1 MPCNY
6 KDYPANWKTELRPAI
21 LERDGHKCKFCKV
34 PNGLW
39 IARGMWN
46 GVDVWQNDDGQIYRA
61 DNGEY
66 VGDNYVGE
74 VWEEKDGGMV
84 KIVLTIAHLD
94 NDLKN
99 NDYSNLAA
107 LCQRCHNRHDKEHRQ
122 KNAAETRLKN
132 KGLQKLF

>member
-6 KDYPANWKTELRPAI
+6 KDYPKNWKTEIRPAI

-34 PNGLW
+34 PNGEF
-39 IARGMWN
+39 ICRGMWN
-46 GVDVWQNDDGQIYRA
+46 GVDVWQNEDGGIYRA

-66 VGDNYVGE
+66 LGDNYVGE
-74 VWEEKDGGMV
+74 VWNEKDGGAV
-84 KIVLTIAHLD
+84 LIVLTIAHLD
-94 NDLKN
+94 HDLKN

-107 LCQRCHNRHDKEHRQ
+107 LCQRCHNRYDKEHRQ
-122 KNAAETRLKN
+122 KNATETRRKN